1 MSDLL
6 QVIIDFNI
14 EKLTHSANNQDSAQ
28 NGVESDAAST
38 PLQMLFDSLIK
49 FLNAFQLQSALNKYR
64 IYLALP
70 KYLDAKGKPKGVACK
85 LIFPRVPEHE
95 ALLERFAFQ

>member
-14 EKLTHSANNQDSAQ
+14 DKLTQSVPNQELAQ
-28 NGVESDAAST
+28 NGEEGESATT
-38 PLQMLFDSLIK
+38 PLQILFDSLIK

-64 IYLALP
+64 VYVALP
-70 KYLDAKGKPKGVACK
+70 KYVGNGKSKNDACR
-85 LIFPRVPEHE
+85 LIFPRDKDDE
-95 ALLERFAFQ
+95 ALL